1 MRIGCSK
8 IIYTVKIIFSSH
20 IFANNITA
28 FIFGCFLT
36 ITSTPKFCAM
46 NKGELIEKIAKDA
59 KLTKVQAGDALDS
72 FINTVGATLAKNG
85 KITLV
90 GFGTYSVSKRAA
102 RKGRNPRTGKEI
114 TIKAKKVAKFKA
126 GTELSKKVN
135 K

>member
-1 MRIGCSK
+1 
-8 IIYTVKIIFSSH
+8 
-20 IFANNITA
+20 
-28 FIFGCFLT
+28 
-36 ITSTPKFCAM
+36 M

-126 GTELSKKVN
+126 GTELSKKVD